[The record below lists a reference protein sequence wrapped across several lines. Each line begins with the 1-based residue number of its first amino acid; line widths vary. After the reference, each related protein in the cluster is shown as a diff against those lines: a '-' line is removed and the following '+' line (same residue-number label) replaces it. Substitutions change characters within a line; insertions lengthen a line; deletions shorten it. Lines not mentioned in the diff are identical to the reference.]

1 MPPSDDRIDLRA
13 TFDEVAELY
22 DRARPGYPPE
32 VFDDLVSL
40 AALGLGSRMLEI
52 GCGTGQ
58 ATVPLVERGLDL
70 TCVELGE
77 SLAAVARRRLA
88 GRAEVVVGDFEV
100 WEPERADFDAVVAFT
115 AFHWLHPTE
124 RFEKS
129 VRLLGGGGHL
139 CVVATRHVLPAGG
152 DPFWVEVQEDYDAV
166 VPDPANRAPD
176 PPEEVPDLSAEF
188 AASGCFEDV
197 VVRRYVWDVEYTP
210 DTYIDVLETYSGH
223 RSMEPAKR
231 GQLYERIRR
240 RIESRPGARVY
251 KSHLAMLH
259 VARRR

>member
-1 MPPSDDRIDLRA
+1 MAPSGDRIDLRA

-32 VFDDLVSL
+32 LFDDLVAL
-40 AALGLGSRMLEI
+40 AGLAPASRVLEI

-58 ATVPLVERGLDL
+58 ATIPLVERGLDM
-70 TCVELGE
+70 TCLELGQ
-77 SLAAVARRRLA
+77 SLAAVAGQRLA
-88 GRAEVVVGDFEV
+88 GRADVVVGDFDV
-100 WEPERADFDAVVAFT
+100 WEPQRAGFDAVVAFT
-115 AFHWLHPTE
+115 AFHWLDPDR

-129 VRLLGGGGHL
+129 ARLLREDGHL
-139 CVVATRHVLPAGG
+139 VVVATRHVLPSAG

-166 VPDPANRAPD
+166 VPDPANRAPG
-176 PPEEVPDLSAEF
+176 PPEEVADLSSEF
-188 AASGCFEDV
+188 AASGCFEEP
-197 VVRRYVWDVEYTP
+197 VVRRYVWDVEYTQ

-223 RSMEPAKR
+223 RSIEPAKR
-231 GQLYERIRR
+231 EQLYERIRR
-240 RIESRPGARVY
+240 RIGSRPGRRVS